1 MADQKIYDLIL
12 PKMGESVDEATIV
25 NWLKN
30 VGDLIKVDDFV
41 VEIATDKVDSEVPS
55 DVNGK
60 IIELCHKV
68 NDVVKVGETI
78 CRIELNESFD
88 NNQEPDLIDE
98 IPNIELLSEE
108 NKNEELSSNEISKP
122 LNVENQKYISPLVR
136 SIALKENISE
146 DELLKISGSGKDGRI
161 TKNDILKHIKLSN
174 NFEFNKNTNLKSS
187 LEDKSTI
194 RDLTRM
200 EKILAEHMVN
210 SRKISPHV
218 QSFIELDVTS
228 LWDWRNSIKDDFL
241 KKENNKLT
249 ITHVFIKVVA
259 EVLREF
265 PILNSSLKDDKIYTK
280 NEINIGVA
288 TALSNGNLIVPVLKN
303 SDQLSLVGVVKKT
316 NELVKKARNNN
327 LNPDDV
333 VDGTYTIT
341 NVGVFDT
348 LTGIPIINQPQA
360 GILAIGSISK
370 KPAVIETE
378 KGDFIGIRRKMILCH
393 SYDHRIINGATG
405 GLFLKRIKEN
415 IENWNPKTQI

>member
-78 CRIELNESFD
+78 CRIELNESSD
-88 NNQEPDLIDE
+88 NNQQPDLIDE

-108 NKNEELSSNEISKP
+108 NKNEELLSNEISKP
-122 LNVENQKYISPLVR
+122 LKVENQKYISPLVR

-174 NFEFNKNTNLKSS
+174 NFEFNKNSNPKSS
-187 LEDKSTI
+187 FEDKSTI

-228 LWDWRNSIKDDFL
+228 LWDWRDSIKDEFL

-288 TALSNGNLIVPVLKN
+288 TALSNGDLIVPVLKN

-316 NELVKKARNNN
+316 NELIKKARNNN

-348 LTGIPIINQPQA
+348 LTGIPIINQPQV

>member
-30 VGDLIKVDDFV
+30 VGDFIKIDDFV

-78 CRIELNESFD
+78 CRIELNESSD
-88 NNQEPDLIDE
+88 NNQQPDLIDE
-98 IPNIELLSEE
+98 IPNIELLTEE
-108 NKNEELSSNEISKP
+108 NKNEEVLSNEILKP
-122 LNVENQKYISPLVR
+122 LKVENQKYISPLVR

-146 DELLKISGSGKDGRI
+146 DELLKINGSGKDGRI

-174 NFEFNKNTNLKSS
+174 NFEFNKNSDPKLS
-187 LEDKSTI
+187 LDDKSTI

-228 LWDWRNSIKDDFL
+228 LWDWRYSIKDEFL

-316 NELVKKARNNN
+316 NELIKKARNNN

-348 LTGIPIINQPQA
+348 LTGIPIINQPQV

>member
-25 NWLKN
+25 NWLKD
-30 VGDLIKVDDFV
+30 VGDVIQVDDFV

-60 IIELCHKV
+60 IIELCYKV

-78 CRIELNESFD
+78 CRIELNESSD
-88 NNQEPDLIDE
+88 NNQQPDLIDE

-108 NKNEELSSNEISKP
+108 NKNEELISNEISKP
-122 LNVENQKYISPLVR
+122 LKVDNQKYISPLVR

-174 NFEFNKNTNLKSS
+174 NFEFNKNTNPKSS
-187 LEDKSTI
+187 FEDKSTI

-228 LWDWRNSIKDDFL
+228 LWDWRDSVKDEFL

-316 NELVKKARNNN
+316 NELIKKARNNS

-348 LTGIPIINQPQA
+348 LTGIPIINQPQV

>member
-30 VGDLIKVDDFV
+30 VGDFINVDDFV

-55 DVNGK
+55 DVSGK

-122 LNVENQKYISPLVR
+122 LKVENQKYISPLVR

-174 NFEFNKNTNLKSS
+174 NFEFNKNSNLKSS
-187 LEDKSTI
+187 FEDKSTI

-228 LWDWRNSIKDDFL
+228 LWDWRDSVKVEFL

-316 NELVKKARNNN
+316 NELIKKARNNS

-348 LTGIPIINQPQA
+348 LTGIPIINQPQV

-378 KGDFIGIRRKMILCH
+378 KGDFIGIRRKTILCH

>member
-78 CRIELNESFD
+78 CRIELNESSD
-88 NNQEPDLIDE
+88 NNQQPDFIDE

-108 NKNEELSSNEISKP
+108 NKNEELLSNEISKP
-122 LNVENQKYISPLVR
+122 LKVENQKYISPLVR

-174 NFEFNKNTNLKSS
+174 NFEFNKNSNIKSS
-187 LEDKSTI
+187 FEDKSTI

-228 LWDWRNSIKDDFL
+228 LWDWRNSIKDEFL

-316 NELVKKARNNN
+316 NELIKKARNNN

-348 LTGIPIINQPQA
+348 LTGIPIINQPQV

>member
-1 MADQKIYDLIL
+1 MGDQKIYDLIL

-30 VGDLIKVDDFV
+30 VGDFIKIDDFV

-78 CRIELNESFD
+78 CRIELNESSD
-88 NNQEPDLIDE
+88 NNQQSDLIDE
-98 IPNIELLSEE
+98 IPNIELLTEE
-108 NKNEELSSNEISKP
+108 NKNEEVLSNEILKP
-122 LNVENQKYISPLVR
+122 LIVENQKYISPLVR
-136 SIALKENISE
+136 SIALKENLSE
-146 DELLKISGSGKDGRI
+146 DELLKINGSGKDGRI

-174 NFEFNKNTNLKSS
+174 NFEFNKNSDPKLSIK
-187 LEDKSTI
+187 DKSTI

-228 LWDWRNSIKDDFL
+228 LWDWRDSIKDEFL

-316 NELVKKARNNN
+316 NELIKKARNNN

>member
-1 MADQKIYDLIL
+1 MADQKIYDLVL

-30 VGDLIKVDDFV
+30 VGDLIKVDDFI

-98 IPNIELLSEE
+98 IPNIELLSDE
-108 NKNEELSSNEISKP
+108 NKNEELLSNEISKP
-122 LNVENQKYISPLVR
+122 LKVENQKYISPLVR

-161 TKNDILKHIKLSN
+161 TKNDILKHIKFSN
-174 NFEFNKNTNLKSS
+174 NFEFNKNSNLKSS
-187 LEDKSTI
+187 FEDKSTI

-210 SRKISPHV
+210 SRKNSPHV

>member
-122 LNVENQKYISPLVR
+122 LKVENQKYISPLVR

-174 NFEFNKNTNLKSS
+174 NFEFNKNSNLKSS
-187 LEDKSTI
+187 FEDKSTI

-200 EKILAEHMVN
+200 EKILADHMVN

-228 LWDWRNSIKDDFL
+228 LWDWRNSIKDEFL

-316 NELVKKARNNN
+316 NELIKKARNNN

>member
-88 NNQEPDLIDE
+88 NNQQPDLIDE

-122 LNVENQKYISPLVR
+122 LKVENQKYISPLVR

-174 NFEFNKNTNLKSS
+174 NFEFNKNSNLKSS
-187 LEDKSTI
+187 FKDKSTI

-200 EKILAEHMVN
+200 EKILAENMVN

-228 LWDWRNSIKDDFL
+228 LWDWRNSIKDEFL

-316 NELVKKARNNN
+316 NELIKKARNNN

>member
-30 VGDLIKVDDFV
+30 VGDLIKIDDFV

-60 IIELCHKV
+60 IIELCYKV

-78 CRIELNESFD
+78 CRIELNESSD
-88 NNQEPDLIDE
+88 NNQQPDFIDE

-108 NKNEELSSNEISKP
+108 NKNEELLSNEISKP
-122 LNVENQKYISPLVR
+122 LKVENQKYISPLVR

-146 DELLKISGSGKDGRI
+146 DELLKINGSGKDGRI

-174 NFEFNKNTNLKSS
+174 NFEFNKNSHPKSS
-187 LEDKSTI
+187 FEDKSTI

-228 LWDWRNSIKDDFL
+228 LWDWRDSIKDEFL
-241 KKENNKLT
+241 KKESNKLT

-316 NELVKKARNNN
+316 NELIKKARANN

-348 LTGIPIINQPQA
+348 LTGIPIINQPQV

-405 GLFLKRIKEN
+405 GLFLKRIKEK

>member
-60 IIELCHKV
+60 IIELCYKV

-78 CRIELNESFD
+78 CRIELNESSD
-88 NNQEPDLIDE
+88 NNQQPDLIDE

-108 NKNEELSSNEISKP
+108 NKNEELLSNEISKP
-122 LNVENQKYISPLVR
+122 LKVENQKYISPLVR

-174 NFEFNKNTNLKSS
+174 NFEFNKNSNPKSS
-187 LEDKSTI
+187 FEDKSII

-228 LWDWRNSIKDDFL
+228 LWDWRDSIKDEFL

-265 PILNSSLKDDKIYTK
+265 PILNSSLKDDRIYTK

-288 TALSNGNLIVPVLKN
+288 TALSNGDLIVPVLKN

-316 NELVKKARNNN
+316 NELIKKARNNN

-348 LTGIPIINQPQA
+348 LTGIPIINQPQV

>member
-30 VGDLIKVDDFV
+30 VGDFIKIDDFV

-78 CRIELNESFD
+78 CRIELNESSD
-88 NNQEPDLIDE
+88 NNQQPDLIDE

-108 NKNEELSSNEISKP
+108 NKNEEVLSNEILKP
-122 LNVENQKYISPLVR
+122 LKVENQKYISPLVR

-146 DELLKISGSGKDGRI
+146 DELLKINGSGKDGRI

-174 NFEFNKNTNLKSS
+174 NFEFNKNSDPKLSIK
-187 LEDKSTI
+187 DMSTI

-228 LWDWRNSIKDDFL
+228 LWDWRYSIKDEFL

-316 NELVKKARNNN
+316 NELIKKARNNN

-348 LTGIPIINQPQA
+348 LTGIPIINQPQV

>member
-88 NNQEPDLIDE
+88 NNQQPDLIDE

-122 LNVENQKYISPLVR
+122 LKVENQKYISPLVR

-174 NFEFNKNTNLKSS
+174 NFEFNKNSNLKSS
-187 LEDKSTI
+187 FEDKSTI

-228 LWDWRNSIKDDFL
+228 LWDWRNSIKDEFL

-316 NELVKKARNNN
+316 NELIKKARNNN

>member
-1 MADQKIYDLIL
+1 MADQKIYDLTL

-88 NNQEPDLIDE
+88 NNQQPDLIDE

-122 LNVENQKYISPLVR
+122 LKVENQKYISPLVR

-174 NFEFNKNTNLKSS
+174 NFEFNKNPNLKSS
-187 LEDKSTI
+187 FEDKSTI

-316 NELVKKARNNN
+316 NELIKKARNNN

>member
-174 NFEFNKNTNLKSS
+174 NFEFNKNSNLKSS
-187 LEDKSTI
+187 FEDKSTI

-348 LTGIPIINQPQA
+348 LTGIPIINQPQV

>member
-60 IIELCHKV
+60 IIELCYKV

-78 CRIELNESFD
+78 CRIELNESSD
-88 NNQEPDLIDE
+88 NNQQPDLIDE

-108 NKNEELSSNEISKP
+108 NKNEELLSNEISKP
-122 LNVENQKYISPLVR
+122 LKVENQKYISPLVR
-136 SIALKENISE
+136 SIALKENIRE

-174 NFEFNKNTNLKSS
+174 NFEFNKNSNPKSS
-187 LEDKSTI
+187 FEDKSTI

-210 SRKISPHV
+210 SKKISPHV

-228 LWDWRNSIKDDFL
+228 LWDWRDSIKDEFL

-288 TALSNGNLIVPVLKN
+288 TALSNGDLIVPVLKN

-316 NELVKKARNNN
+316 NELIKKARNNN

-348 LTGIPIINQPQA
+348 LTGIPIINQPQV

-405 GLFLKRIKEN
+405 GLFLKRIKDN

>member
-88 NNQEPDLIDE
+88 NNQQPDLIDE

-146 DELLKISGSGKDGRI
+146 DELLKISGSGKEGRI

-174 NFEFNKNTNLKSS
+174 NFEFNKNSNLKSS
-187 LEDKSTI
+187 FEDKSTI

>member
-88 NNQEPDLIDE
+88 NNQQPDLIDE

-174 NFEFNKNTNLKSS
+174 NFEFNKNSNLKSS
-187 LEDKSTI
+187 FEDKSTI

-316 NELVKKARNNN
+316 NELIKKARNNN
-327 LNPDDV
+327 LNPEDV

>member
-1 MADQKIYDLIL
+1 MSDQKTYELIL
-12 PKMGESVDEATIV
+12 PKMGESVEEATIV

-30 VGDLIKVDDFV
+30 VGDNIKVDDFV

-78 CRIELNESFD
+78 CVIELNEFSETTK
-88 NNQEPDLIDE
+88 QQDLIQE
-98 IPNIELLSEE
+98 IPNIELVDEE
-108 NKNEELSSNEISKP
+108 NKNEEIIDFEISKSIK
-122 LNVENQKYISPLVR
+122 VDSQKYISPLVR

-146 DELLKISGSGKDGRI
+146 DELLNINGSGKNGRI
-161 TKNDILKHIKLSN
+161 TKNDILMHIKSSN
-174 NFEFNKNTNLKSS
+174 NFEQDKNFETKSF
-187 LEDKSTI
+187 LENNSTI

-200 EKILAEHMVN
+200 EKILAQHMV
-210 SRKISPHV
+210 SSKKISPHV
-218 QSFIELDVTS
+218 QSFIELDVTN
-228 LWDWRNSIKDDFL
+228 LWDWREGIKDQFL
-241 KKENNKLT
+241 KREDNKIT
-249 ITHVFIKVVA
+249 FTHVFIKIVSD
-259 EVLREF
+259 VLKEF
-265 PILNSSLKDDKIYTK
+265 PILNSSLKDDKIVTK
-280 NEINIGVA
+280 SEINIGVA
-288 TALSNGNLIVPVLKN
+288 TALANGNLIVPVLKS
-303 SDQLSLVGVVKKT
+303 SDQLSLVGIVKKT
-316 NELVKKARNNN
+316 NQLIQKARNNN
-327 LNPDDV
+327 LSPDDV

-348 LTGIPIINQPQA
+348 LTGIPIINQPQV
-360 GILAIGSISK
+360 GILAIGSILK

-415 IENWNPKTQI
+415 IQNWNLETQI

>member
-60 IIELCHKV
+60 IIELCYKV

-78 CRIELNESFD
+78 CRIELNESSD
-88 NNQEPDLIDE
+88 NNQQPDLIDE

-108 NKNEELSSNEISKP
+108 NKNEELLSNEISKP
-122 LNVENQKYISPLVR
+122 LKVENQKYISPLVR

-174 NFEFNKNTNLKSS
+174 NFEFNKNSNPKSS
-187 LEDKSTI
+187 FEDKSTI

-228 LWDWRNSIKDDFL
+228 LWDWRNSIKDEFL

-316 NELVKKARNNN
+316 NELIKKARNNN

-348 LTGIPIINQPQA
+348 LTGIPIINQPQV

-405 GLFLKRIKEN
+405 GLFLKRIKEK